1 MTTTETTAPAGT
13 PEKAP
18 ATTLEKA
25 KDKAVQVLDSTRDSA
40 KESARKTVD
49 AIEANPLGV
58 LVGGVALGVLVGAL
72 IPRTRSEAQLL
83 APVGKRLADTAK
95 GAVLAAKDAGQA
107 ELDALGLNKNVAR
120 DTAGKLIDGV
130 FKALNTAGSAAASAA
145 KGAKKD
151 A

>member
-1 MTTTETTAPAGT
+1 MTTETSAPAGKT
-13 PEKAP
+13 GTKAP

-25 KDKAVQVLDSTRDSA
+25 KDKATQVIDTTRDSA

-72 IPRTRSEAQLL
+72 IPRTKSEAQLL

-151 A
+151 